1 MSQNKSAKPF
11 SYPVMLKL
19 ENKPCVIV
27 GAGPVALRKLI
38 SLGQSGASLTVIAP
52 EFSEEFRA
60 KANLYSAQLIEALYQ
75 PEMLKGAFIT
85 IAATDDFAVNRQ
97 ITEAS
102 PGLCNNITE
111 PELGNF
117 TVPAT
122 LTQGDITAT
131 IATAGVPAY
140 TRLLKKHLEAKITP
154 EHAAFLNFLRE
165 VRAEL
170 KTIPSTPKERTAFW
184 RNTLN
189 ENILKLLEDGNLS
202 GAKEIVLNAVTSFR
216 TKS

>member
-1 MSQNKSAKPF
+1 MSQAESAKPF
-11 SYPVMLKL
+11 SYPAMLKL
-19 ENKPCVIV
+19 KNKPCVIV
-27 GAGPVALRKLI
+27 GAGPVALRKLV
-38 SLGQSGASLTVIAP
+38 SLGQAGAKLTVIAP
-52 EFSEEFRA
+52 EFSQEFRA
-60 KANLYSAQLIEALYQ
+60 AALVYSAQLIEALYK
-75 PEMLKGAFIT
+75 PEMLRGAFIT
-85 IAATDDFAVNRQ
+85 IAATDDFTINKQ
-97 ITEAS
+97 ITQAA
-102 PGLCNNITE
+102 PCLCNNITE

-140 TRLLKKHLEAKITP
+140 TRILKTYLETKITP
-154 EHAAFLNFLRE
+154 EHAAFLDFLRE
-165 VRAEL
+165 IRTEL

-189 ENILKLLEDGNLS
+189 EDILKLLEDGNLS